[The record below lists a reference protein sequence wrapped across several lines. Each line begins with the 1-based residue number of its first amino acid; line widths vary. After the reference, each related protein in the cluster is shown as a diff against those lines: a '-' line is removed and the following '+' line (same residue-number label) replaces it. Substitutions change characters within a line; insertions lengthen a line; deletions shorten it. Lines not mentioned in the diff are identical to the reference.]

1 MALSDRIEIIL
12 TEKGLNQKQFAES
25 IYVTKGYVSR
35 LLKDK
40 IGMSN
45 STAMLI
51 EKIHGYSRD
60 WILHGTEPKMLQNA
74 GVRELTPVQRK
85 IIAEIELMTDD
96 ELFFITTYIEAVKK
110 KKAMD
115 EKK

>member
-1 MALSDRIEIIL
+1 MALSERILIIL
-12 TEKGLNQKQFAES
+12 KENHLNQKKFAES
-25 IYVTKGYVSR
+25 IYATEGYVSR

-40 IGMSN
+40 MGMSN

-51 EKIHGYSRD
+51 EKVHGYSRD
-60 WILHGTEPKMLQNA
+60 WILHGTEPKMLQNN

-96 ELFFITTYIEAVKK
+96 ELFFVTTYIEAVKK
-110 KKAMD
+110 KKAME